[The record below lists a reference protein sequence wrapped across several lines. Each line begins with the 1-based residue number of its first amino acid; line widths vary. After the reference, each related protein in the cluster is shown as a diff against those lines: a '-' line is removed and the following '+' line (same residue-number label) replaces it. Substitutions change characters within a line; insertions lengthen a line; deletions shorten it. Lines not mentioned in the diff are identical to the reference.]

1 MPAVTGRGGR
11 GPSPGAREPATTVVL
26 AGDQSAQ
33 DVRRT
38 VMRAFQGRPR
48 DIVLDMRAVKVLSDP
63 GVAALLGLRARQ
75 DARDRRLTLV
85 FEPSSA
91 TAQALSRTGTRE
103 QFHTSPASG
112 PSASV
117 PPSAQAR

>member
-1 MPAVTGRGGR
+1 MPAVIGTGVSGF
-11 GPSPGAREPATTVVL
+11 SPDTPEPATTVVL
-26 AGDQSAQ
+26 AGDQSAR

-38 VMRAFQGRPR
+38 VMHAFQGRPR

-63 GVAALLGLRARQ
+63 GVAALLGLQARQ
-75 DARDRRLTLV
+75 DARERRLTLV

-103 QFHTSPASG
+103 QFHTSPSSV
-112 PSASV
+112 PSAR
-117 PPSAQAR
+117 AR